1 MTNFAR
7 IEQIFTE
14 AVSKP
19 DAAAREVYLHQVCEG
34 DTQLRLRVEELL
46 AADAEPGSF
55 LPLPDEGSTVN
66 FTPVSE
72 RPGTTVGRYK
82 LLEQIG
88 EGGFGVVFMA
98 EQEQPVRR
106 RVALKVIKAG
116 MDTRQVV
123 ARFEAERQALAMMDH
138 PNIAKVFDAGAT
150 ETGRPYFVMEL
161 VRGLPITEY
170 SDEARLSTDERL
182 GLFQSVCSAIQHAHQ
197 KGIIHRDLKPSNV
210 LVTMHDDKAVPKVID
225 FGVAKATQGRLTE
238 QTLFTEFRAM
248 IGTPNYMSP
257 EQAHMSGLDV
267 DTRSDI
273 YSLGVLLY
281 ELLTGTTPIDT
292 KQVAQATYDDLR
304 RIICEEEPP
313 RPSARLSTLT
323 EEQLTTL
330 ARQRH
335 CEPTQLAVS
344 LRSDLDWIV
353 MKCLEKDRTRRY
365 QSANSLAADVERYL
379 KFEPV
384 EACPPSAAYRL
395 RKFVRRN
402 KVAVV
407 TAAAILISLT
417 SAAGLSTWLYLRERE
432 ARRQAEI
439 GSAIFDVANPF
450 RNNSQEE
457 AEQSLASL
465 KPHSLQMDAR
475 NRAKFYYRLGDLRA
489 RQGLWKESAEYYA
502 KGLEQ
507 QPDPL
512 FFEPW
517 HYYLPALV
525 QSGNVEA
532 YHVARQVVVQ
542 RFAETTDPRIA
553 ECTLK
558 DCLLTP
564 WPDADFDQLQQLAR
578 TMLQAEDHWAWNYF
592 QFAAG
597 LFEYRRG
604 NYEAALRHTR
614 RVVADS
620 NEYYLNIPNQ
630 MIMAMALQLLGETA
644 EASQVLY
651 SGLELAQTSL
661 RREALLTPDRL
672 WSDWVI
678 AHALVDEAAAL
689 IDPQIDVELSNL
701 QAFRR
706 HPAFVIDNLFFL
718 VLEKLRSEDEVGY
731 RQACDALAQVPA
743 NSGNTTS
750 EFRRIWAWSLGPH
763 RPSDLQGP
771 LEAAKKMAK
780 ENKLG
785 ANYAERLLLG
795 TMFYRVGEY
804 ESAEEHLKASIATY
818 PKHPPF
824 GFRTVIYPQLM
835 LSMVYSRLGRHDE
848 AGRLLEETEPPIHAA
863 RSDPSTSW
871 EYRETIKLLLR
882 EAEALIGRDQPDA
895 SADQDHS
902 PPVAA
907 PVPEP

>member
-55 LPLPDEGSTVN
+55 LLLPDEGSTVN

-72 RPGTTVGRYK
+72 RPGTTIGRYK

-365 QSANSLAADVERYL
+365 QTANSLAADVERYL

-407 TAAAILISLT
+407 TAAAILISL
-417 SAAGLSTWLYLRERE
+417 SAAAGISTRLYLRERE
-432 ARRQAEI
+432 ARWQAEI

-450 RNNSQEE
+450 RNQSQEE

-542 RFAETTDPRIA
+542 RFAETTDPRTA
-553 ECTLK
+553 ECALQ
-558 DCLLTP
+558 DCLITP
-564 WPDADFDQLQQLAR
+564 WPDANFDKLERLAD
-578 TMLQAEDHWAWNYF
+578 TALQAEDHWAWNYF
-592 QFAAG
+592 QFGKA
-597 LFEYRRG
+597 LLEYRRA
-604 NYEAALRHTR
+604 NYESALQYTR
-614 RVVADS
+614 RVISDGS
-620 NEYYLNIPNQ
+620 DFYLLVSTT
-630 MIMAMALQLLGETA
+630 MVRAMALHQLGDAPGSRQEL
-644 EASQVLY
+644 SY
-651 SGLELAQTSL
+651 GLEFAQATMHRETRL
-661 RREALLTPDRL
+661 RGDRL
-672 WSDWVI
+672 WHDWII
-678 AHALVDEAAAL
+678 AHALMDEASEL
-689 IDPQIDVELSNL
+689 IDRELAAKLPKSL
-701 QAFRR
+701 ATCR
-706 HPAFVIDNLFFL
+706 HPAAAVNNLFYL
-718 VLEKLRSEDEVGY
+718 AIEELRSGNEAGFQ
-731 RQACDALAQVPA
+731 QACAVLALVPK
-743 NSGNTTS
+743 NSGNTVS
-750 EFRRIWAWSLGPH
+750 EFRRSWAWCLGPH
-763 RPSDLQGP
+763 SIEDLRLPRDRAQQ
-771 LEAAKKMAK
+771 LVANQSLNASYVELLV
-780 ENKLG
+780 LG
-785 ANYAERLLLG
+785 A
-795 TMFYRVGEY
+795 MHYRVGEY
-804 ESAEEHLKASIATY
+804 ESAAERLEASIAAY
-818 PKHPPF
+818 PDRPVF
-824 GFRTVIYPQLM
+824 GFGTVVYPQLM